1 LTDRITD
8 FRQLNVW
15 QKSHEIVLNIY
26 EITKKYPKDEK
37 EGLVILMRRAAM
49 GIPIMIADGFM
60 RRNFQDKQVSYKE
73 TQKALEELKYYVIL
87 SIELKY
93 IKDGEE
99 LLLSIQEVGRMLTG
113 LVRSA
118 RNK

>member
-1 LTDRITD
+1 MSERITD

-37 EGLVILMRRAAM
+37 DCLVILMRKAAM

-60 RRNFQDKQVSYKE
+60 RRNLKDKQTSYKK
-73 TQKALEELKYYVIL
+73 TQKALEELKYYVLL
-87 SIELKY
+87 SIELQY
-93 IKDGEE
+93 IKDEKE
-99 LLLSIQEVGRMLTG
+99 LLESVHEVGRMLTG
-113 LVRSA
+113 LVRSTQ
-118 RNK
+118 KK